1 MLKNDKWLQEVD
13 YLNSILKSTGLDSAI
28 KWGADVYMHSGKNI
42 VSLGGFKNYF
52 ALIFFHGKYLKD
64 KAQVLTNALEDKTN
78 AMRQWRFTSIEQIDP
93 DLIADYIAEAVDIEI
108 SGITKTKPTK
118 VELLIPSLLAAEFS
132 KNPDLASKF
141 HNLAPY
147 KRKDFILH
155 LDSAKREETKRQR
168 LDKILTLIEE
178 GRGLN
183 DKYLK

>member
-1 MLKNDKWLQEVD
+1 MLKNDKWLQEMD

-52 ALIFFHGKYLKD
+52 ALIFFHGKYLND
-64 KAQVLTNALEDKTN
+64 KAQVLTNAQEDKTN

-93 DLIADYIAEAVDIEI
+93 DLIADYIAEAVEIEI
-108 SGITKTKPTK
+108 SGITKIKPAK
-118 VELLIPSLLAAEFS
+118 VELVIPSLLAAEFS

-141 HNLAPY
+141 NNLAPY

-155 LDSAKREETKRQR
+155 LDSAKREVTKLQR